1 MTADAKNEVLSIVEH
16 LPFGP
21 LKLTNTKGTHLY
33 TEYQLAV
40 DDVIVAVNGKP
51 WTQLSSVLD
60 TIKNALDFGMRPVLV
75 TVSRKG
81 QIFSV
86 FLSNP
91 IVSGFK
97 VLVDE
102 EAEPYQ
108 NVTPVISIQHIRTLS
123 NYTIVADQK
132 NLADVIEMRKTF
144 GAMVFSPFWLIARRL
159 WEPLIAFICTTL
171 TALSVN
177 TLFGVVI
184 YLVMCVYIGRQQ
196 VKLSLTSMTRDG
208 LYKKMVIAA
217 RDELEAQNVAHN
229 FHEGLKFKFSN
240 QETAIGVKL
249 DVEIV

>member
-1 MTADAKNEVLSIVEH
+1 MTADAKNQVLDIIEH

-33 TEYQLAV
+33 IDCQLAV
-40 DDVIVAVNGKP
+40 NDVIVAVNGKS
-51 WTQLSSVLD
+51 WTQLNSVLD
-60 TIKNALDFGMRPVLV
+60 TIKNALDLGMRPVLV
-75 TVSRKG
+75 TVSRNGKF
-81 QIFSV
+81 FSV

-91 IVSGFK
+91 IVSDFK

-102 EAEPYQ
+102 EAQTYQ
-108 NVTPVISIQHIRTLS
+108 NVNPVISIQHIRTLS

-132 NLADVIEMRKTF
+132 NSADVIEMRRTF

-159 WEPLIAFICTTL
+159 WEPLIALICTTL

-177 TLFGVVI
+177 TLFGVLI
-184 YLVMCVYIGRQQ
+184 YLVMCIYIGRQQ

-217 RDELEAQNVAHN
+217 RNELEAQNVAHN
-229 FHEGLKFKFSN
+229 FHEGLKFKFSD
-240 QETAIGVKL
+240 QKTVIDVKL
-249 DVEIV
+249 DVEII